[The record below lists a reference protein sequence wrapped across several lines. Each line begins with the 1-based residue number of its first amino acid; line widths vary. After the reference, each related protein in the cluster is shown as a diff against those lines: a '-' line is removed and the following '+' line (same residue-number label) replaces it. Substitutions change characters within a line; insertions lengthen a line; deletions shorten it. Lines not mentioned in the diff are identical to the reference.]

1 MEVHLVQWPHSQAVS
16 MDIPYH
22 AEIARL
28 VCREI
33 SPRSGDDVQVATDLD
48 ETSHGYQVRLRDV

>member
-1 MEVHLVQWPHSQAVS
+1 VQWPYSQAVS
-16 MDIPYH
+16 MDISYH

-33 SPRSGDDVQVATDLD
+33 SPRSGDDGQVATDLD
-48 ETSHGYQVRLRDV
+48 EIGHGY